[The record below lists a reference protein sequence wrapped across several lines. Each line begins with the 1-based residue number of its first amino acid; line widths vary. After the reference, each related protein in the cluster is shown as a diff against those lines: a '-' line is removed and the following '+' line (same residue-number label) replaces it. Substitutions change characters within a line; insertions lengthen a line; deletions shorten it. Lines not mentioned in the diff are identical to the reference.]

1 MKGQEIVN
9 QIVRKEMPDI
19 EQVRENCHS
28 QTAPQEHRSSRPYLR
43 TAVFTAVA
51 AALVIS
57 FFLFGNVL
65 LTPDSKNF
73 FSISAHALELQED
86 GSITLLNYEVSSRD
100 EQGESFAIG
109 TSSPEGVSFY
119 KAIFIN
125 VKGAN
130 IKNVEF
136 LADEG
141 LMFKNIYL
149 LAENGVIV
157 IHDTIQSYEISDDDG
172 NTVGYSG
179 NFTILSE
186 EYLGNSFTLN
196 DIGDPAEG
204 AVLFVGGEGFDSG
217 TNVTIHA
224 LVTFNDGTIQE
235 ETFTMLTPGS

>member
-1 MKGQEIVN
+1 
-9 QIVRKEMPDI
+9 
-19 EQVRENCHS
+19 
-28 QTAPQEHRSSRPYLR
+28 
-43 TAVFTAVA
+43 
-51 AALVIS
+51 
-57 FFLFGNVL
+57 
-65 LTPDSKNF
+65 
-73 FSISAHALELQED
+73 
-86 GSITLLNYEVSSRD
+86 
-100 EQGESFAIG
+100 
-109 TSSPEGVSFY
+109 
-119 KAIFIN
+119 
-125 VKGAN
+125 
-130 IKNVEF
+130 
-136 LADEG
+136 
-141 LMFKNIYL
+141 MFKNIYL